1 MISFACFSPHPPLLL
16 PYIGSI
22 DDRIKVKKTL
32 QALESLG
39 KQFKEAKIDE
49 IIISSPHSDWGFN
62 VPLYFLAKDFK
73 GKIIPYLTGSELPLS
88 YFNKGKE
95 IYSDNKYKIQDT
107 KYKVALVASGDASH
121 CLKKDGPYGFNVEG
135 PKFDKDLISYLKEKN
150 IEKILDL
157 DKVYPNAAECG
168 LRSFSYVLGILQ
180 ASGIYWQPEI
190 LSYEGPFGVGYL
202 VVNFKMPP
210 VSN

>member
-16 PYIGSI
+16 PHTGSI

-39 KQFKEAKIDE
+39 KQFKEAEIDE

-62 VPLYFLAKDFK
+62 VPLYFLAPDFK
-73 GKIIPYLTGSELPLS
+73 GKTISYLTGSESPLS
-88 YFNKGKE
+88 HFNKGKE
-95 IYSDNKYKIQDT
+95 IYSDTKYKIQDT
-107 KYKVALVASGDASH
+107 KHKVALIGSGDTSH
-121 CLKKDGPYGFNVEG
+121 CLKKDGPYGFYAEG

-150 IEKILDL
+150 IEKVLDL
-157 DKVYPNAAECG
+157 GKVYPKAAECG
-168 LRSFSYVLGILQ
+168 LRSFSFILGILE
-180 ASGIYWQPEI
+180 ASGINWQPKV

-202 VVNFKMPP
+202 VVNLKLG
-210 VSN
+210 